1 MYDLK
6 LIPIHQEKGQPIP
19 QQRGFT
25 AARPPRRAARS
36 REDDMLILS
45 LIING
50 DAQAVAELHDSWL
63 EKFVEPFFKTSGS
76 VTSALRSFIET
87 LNLTM
92 MEKNLKGAGAGAA
105 VTGAI
110 NLAAVH
116 RRAVYIAQSG
126 LTHAYALTQAGLEHF
141 HDASRLDRGLGLSR
155 TPTIRYYQAD
165 LGSGGYLFMS
175 DTPAPTWT
183 QEQLCKDG
191 FPSLEQLRRRLMN
204 QSSPDLRLDLVQILP
219 GEGQITT
226 ISPVISVPAAP
237 ERAEVSLSDQEG
249 LANDALP
256 LVDESPVEIVI
267 DDTQPVPPPEGE
279 TALEQPVEEKLVS
292 APEPELTDQDED
304 ERIITDDVETD
315 GVEKE
320 PLSAPVEPGVP
331 GEISA
336 QDQPP
341 ERARS
346 SEATKA
352 RKDRKAFADQVDEM
366 REVGLKSLA
375 KFFRWWGGTRGKL
388 GTAFKKI
395 FTRGGSAEEAEV
407 PALSLRTSLIIVIAV
422 PLLVVG
428 IAVGVYLTR
437 GRVQLHQYY
446 LAQAE
451 TAIASAQAVND
462 PVKAREALALAIQFL
477 DQAESFRST
486 NETKELRTNT
496 QHALDVF
503 DGALRLSYHPA
514 ILGTL
519 SESINITR
527 IISYGMDLYMLDATA
542 GRVIHA
548 IRNSQGYQIDTSFLC
563 EAGNYSGGAVD
574 LLVDATPLPINNP
587 YLAHVLAADANG
599 HVIYCGPGLE
609 PVVQTL
615 PRGVETI
622 GAVTR
627 IASEGNFLYVLDPTA
642 EAVRVYRS
650 TNGQFLDEPTV
661 FFGRAQVDQIPPLRQ
676 MVDIAVNGAELYLLR
691 SDGMLSHC
699 LATGLSDDPV
709 HCENPVEYIDGR
721 PGKEDQP
728 VTMPDSRFA
737 AVLYTAPPDPTVDIL
752 DAENADIFRFSLRFR
767 LYQRMRSD
775 IGNYE
780 VSSPAAT
787 AFTIGVDRIAFIAF
801 GHQVFW
807 AYVE

>member
-1 MYDLK
+1 MYDLN

-19 QQRGFT
+19 QQRGFI
-25 AARPPRRAARS
+25 AVKPPRRAARS

-50 DAQAVAELHDSWL
+50 DAQAAAELQDSWL
-63 EKFVEPFFKTSGS
+63 EKFVEPFFKTGGS

-92 MEKNLKGAGAGAA
+92 MEKNLKAAGAGAA
-105 VTGAI
+105 ITGAI

-116 RRAVYIAQSG
+116 RRAVYNAQSG
-126 LTHAYALTQAGLEHF
+126 LTQAYAQTQAGLEHF

-183 QEQLCKDG
+183 QEELCKDG
-191 FPSLEQLRRRLMN
+191 FPNLEQLRRRLMN

-226 ISPVISVPAAP
+226 ISPVVSVPAAP
-237 ERAEVSLSDQEG
+237 ERAEVSLSDPEG
-249 LANDALP
+249 FANDALP
-256 LVDESPVEIVI
+256 LVDESPVESVI
-267 DDTQPVPPPEGE
+267 DDTQPVPPPEDE
-279 TALEQPVEEKLVS
+279 KALEQHLEEKLVS
-292 APEPELTDQDED
+292 APEPALTDQDED
-304 ERIITDDVETD
+304 SHTITDA
-315 GVEKE
+315 VEKE
-320 PLSAPVEPGVP
+320 PLSAPVEPGVSD
-331 GEISA
+331 EIID

-341 ERARS
+341 ERARP

-352 RKDRKAFADQVDEM
+352 PKDRKAFADQVDEV
-366 REVGLKSLA
+366 REAGLKSLA

-388 GTAFKKI
+388 SAAFKKI
-395 FTRGGSAEEAEV
+395 FARGGTAEEAGA
-407 PALSLRTSLIIVIAV
+407 PALSLRTSLMIVIAV

-437 GRVQLHQYY
+437 GRVQQHQYY
-446 LAQAE
+446 LTQAE
-451 TAIASAQAVND
+451 TAIASAQAVSD
-462 PVKAREALALAIQFL
+462 PVQAREALALAIQFL

-486 NETKELRTNT
+486 NETNELRINT

-527 IISYGMDLYMLDATA
+527 IISYGMDLYMLDATG

-548 IRNSQGYQIDTSFLC
+548 IRSSQGYQIDTSFLC
-563 EAGNYSGGAVD
+563 EAGNYSGGTVD
-574 LLVDATPLPINNP
+574 LLVDATALPINNP
-587 YLAHVLAADANG
+587 YLAHILAADANG
-599 HVIYCGPGLE
+599 SVIYCGPGLE

-615 PRGVETI
+615 PRGVEAI

-650 TNGQFLDEPTV
+650 TNGQFLDEPIV
-661 FFGRAQVDQIPPLRQ
+661 FFGRAEVEQIPPLRQ

>member
-19 QQRGFT
+19 RQRGFI
-25 AARPPRRAARS
+25 AASPPRRAARS
-36 REDDMLILS
+36 REEDMLILS

-50 DAQAVAELHDSWL
+50 DAQAAAELQDSWL
-63 EKFVEPFFKTSGS
+63 EKFVEPFFKTGGS

-92 MEKNLKGAGAGAA
+92 MEKNLKAAGAGAA

-110 NLAAVH
+110 TLAAVH

-126 LTHAYALTQAGLEHF
+126 LTHAYALTQAGLGHF

-175 DTPAPTWT
+175 DSPAPTWT

-191 FPSLEQLRRRLMN
+191 FPNLEQLHRRLMN

-226 ISPVISVPAAP
+226 ISPVVSVPAAP
-237 ERAEVSLSDQEG
+237 ERAEVSLSDQERV
-249 LANDALP
+249 AIDALP
-256 LVDESPVEIVI
+256 LVDESPEETVI
-267 DDTQPVPPPEGE
+267 DDTQPVLPPEDE
-279 TALEQPVEEKLVS
+279 TALEQPVEEELVS
-292 APEPELTDQDED
+292 APEDELTDQDE
-304 ERIITDDVETD
+304 ESRIITD

-320 PLSAPVEPGVP
+320 PLPALVEPGVP
-331 GEISA
+331 HEISD

-341 ERARS
+341 ERARPP
-346 SEATKA
+346 EAAKA

-366 REVGLKSLA
+366 REEGLKGLA
-375 KFFRWWGGTRGKL
+375 KFFRWWGGVREKL

-395 FTRGGSAEEAEV
+395 FARGGSAEEAGV

-428 IAVGVYLTR
+428 IAVGVYLSR
-437 GRVQLHQYY
+437 GRVQQHQYY

-451 TAIASAQAVND
+451 TAIASAQAVSD
-462 PVKAREALALAIQFL
+462 PVQAREALALAIQFL

-486 NETKELRTNT
+486 DETKELRTNT

-519 SESINITR
+519 SEGINITR

-542 GRVIHA
+542 GRLIHA
-548 IRNSQGYQIDTSFLC
+548 TRGSQGYQIDSDFLC
-563 EAGNYSGGAVD
+563 DAGNYSGGTAD
-574 LLVDATPLPINNP
+574 LLVDATALPINNP
-587 YLAHVLAADANG
+587 YLAHVLAADAKGN
-599 HVIYCGPGLE
+599 VIYCSPGQE

-615 PRGVETI
+615 PRGVEAI

-627 IASEGNFLYVLDPTA
+627 IAYEGNFLYVLDPTA

-661 FFGRAQVDQIPPLRQ
+661 FFGRAKVGEIPPLRQ

-721 PGKEDQP
+721 TGKEDQP

-780 VSSPAAT
+780 VVSPAAT